1 MSDTVAFD
9 FAVDKAAHTVTITR
23 EFDADL
29 SLVWD
34 AFTRAD
40 LLDQWLPPHPMT
52 AKTRYQDFRV
62 GGKRFYAMVTPAGEE
77 RWALQEYTAITP
89 KTHFSLYNAF
99 ADKDENVELPGS
111 EWNHTFSE
119 QNGTTTVR
127 ITVYNESLERMERI
141 LEGFTAGMKMSL
153 RNLDN
158 LLATLTGR

>member
-1 MSDTVAFD
+1 MSDAVAFE
-9 FAVDKAAHTVTITR
+9 FAVDKAAKTVTITR

-34 AFTRAD
+34 AFTKAD

-52 AKTRYQDFRV
+52 AKTKYQDFHV
-62 GGKRFYAMVTPAGEE
+62 GGKRFYAMVSPTGEE

-89 KTHFSLYNAF
+89 KTHFSMYNAF

-127 ITVYNESLERMERI
+127 IAVYNESLERMERI
-141 LEGFTAGMKMSL
+141 LEGFTTGMKMSL
-153 RNLDN
+153 SNLEN